1 MYLQVMNTHLLPS
14 HLHLSLPSIHHLPHC
29 CCQTKSDHGWERD
42 IETIIVWVH
51 REDEEDH
58 DDTPETQRAGEHVRD
73 NLAAAVSAPNI
84 CVPALHEHHY
94 LKNIYTE

>member
-1 MYLQVMNTHLLPS
+1 MN
-14 HLHLSLPSIHHLPHC
+14 
-29 CCQTKSDHGWERD
+29 
-42 IETIIVWVH
+42 

-58 DDTPETQRAGEHVRD
+58 DDVPPEPHNLEARTGEYMRD

-94 LKNIYTE
+94 L